1 MNPAAALHDLLKAV
15 IAAEAALPTAWSQ
28 VLEAEYGSSRFAKRH
43 AEVMHLLGEALRLA
57 WFLPDDRY
65 GRHARYAP
73 VWWKALV
80 MPDNA
85 WINTRSDALIG
96 QSDLDHLAN
105 LGDLLDASL
114 RHTAA
119 VPDETRLEDIKAD
132 CQEWLDALPGFTSL
146 PPETRRLL
154 EVDLHHVV
162 WLIDNVGKF
171 GSARAAHEAQAATA
185 AAATATDLV
194 TDPVQRAEWLARS
207 QRLIGKVALFTFTTT
222 ASLTPA
228 LASSAYMLEQVNN
241 NIDQVADI
249 VDGPEAPSEVAPPE
263 KPPAP

>member
-1 MNPAAALHDLLKAV
+1 MATGDVLSGAWAA
-15 IAAEAALPTAWSQ
+15 
-28 VLEAEYGSSRFAKRH
+28 VLEADYGTSKFAKRH
-43 AEVMHLLGEALRLA
+43 AEAMHLLGEALRLA

-73 VWWKALV
+73 AWWSALV

-85 WINTRSDALIG
+85 WGSTRASALIG
-96 QSDLDHLAN
+96 QSDLDHLAS
-105 LGDLLDASL
+105 LADLLDANL
-114 RHTAA
+114 RQTAA

-132 CQEWLDALPGFTSL
+132 CQDWLDALPGFTSV

-154 EVDLHHVV
+154 EVDLQHVV
-162 WLIDNVGKF
+162 WLIDNAAKF
-171 GSARAAHEAQAATA
+171 GSARAAHEAQAATT
-185 AAATATDLV
+185 AAATAVDLV
-194 TDPVQRAEWLARS
+194 TDPLQRADWLARS
-207 QRLIGKVALFTFTTT
+207 QRLVAKVALFTFTTT

-249 VDGPEAPSEVAPPE
+249 VDGPEAPGEVVPPE